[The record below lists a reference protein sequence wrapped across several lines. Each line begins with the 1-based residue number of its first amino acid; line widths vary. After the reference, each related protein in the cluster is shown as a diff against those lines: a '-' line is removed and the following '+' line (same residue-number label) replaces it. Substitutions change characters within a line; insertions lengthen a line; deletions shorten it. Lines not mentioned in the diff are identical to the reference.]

1 MPVDGVTVNEDNTEE
16 VSQGI
21 QRAIDRALEEI
32 GLAAEGYAKRA
43 CPVDTGN
50 LRNSITH
57 AVEGSEDAV
66 YVGTNVEYAPY
77 VEMGTR
83 RTAAQPFLRPA
94 ATEHGST
101 YREILKR
108 NLEEG

>member
-1 MPVDGVTVNEDNTEE
+1 MAIGGMTVNEDNTEE
-16 VSQGI
+16 ASQGI
-21 QRAIDRALEEI
+21 QRAMDRALEEI

-50 LRNSITH
+50 LRSSITH
-57 AVEGSEDAV
+57 AVEFGEDAV

-94 ATEHGST
+94 AAEHVPT
-101 YREILKR
+101 YRSILKR